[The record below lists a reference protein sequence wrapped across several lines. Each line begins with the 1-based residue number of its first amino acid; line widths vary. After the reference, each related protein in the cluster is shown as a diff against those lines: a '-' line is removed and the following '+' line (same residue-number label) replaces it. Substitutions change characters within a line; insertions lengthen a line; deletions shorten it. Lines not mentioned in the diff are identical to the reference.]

1 MKKLRFLVLL
11 VLICQ
16 HVAGQWNPN
25 TLINLEVSTLPVADL
40 QTVITSTGKTWV
52 AFYHAN
58 NGNYDM
64 RAQLLDVDGTKLL
77 GPDGLLVDNQPS
89 GTATFVYSICKDA
102 NDNLVIAYQDQ
113 RSGSQQAVAY
123 KISQTG
129 AHLWSST
136 GVLLGAGLAPYP
148 ATLSNGETVISWNE
162 SGSNTL
168 RLQKLSAAGIPQW
181 STPVSVMVGT
191 STTTR
196 GQIIPTLNGTFTLV
210 FQRRSFGIS
219 TTLFAQRYDNTGTAL
234 WAAPVQLCN
243 QTTASV
249 RYYSGFSEGDVTY
262 YGYYSAQGS
271 RFNSWLQRINADGSL
286 PYGINGAAFSTASGG
301 TDPYQQQTNIASTA
315 LSPVVWSVCSF
326 SNTSQSQYGIYVQK
340 FDKQTGARLLT
351 DNAQQV
357 YPISASFDVQ
367 AGDLSLVNDAPFFMS
382 YDANYKIYATRL
394 DANGNFVWPG
404 NRIELSS
411 TTAGPGSP
419 KGRYAFKAL
428 SNAQA
433 IGVWT
438 ENRNGIEKAYAQNI
452 TPGGLFGLDVSTQGN
467 VPATITTSAGTLQMV
482 STIFPATANQSVTW
496 TIVPVTGGA
505 TIAGT
510 GLITASANGTVWAKA
525 ISIAD
530 NTVSDSLLIT
540 ISGQTSVTPLGFTF
554 SSTQPATTSCGGAT
568 ALSIVVGTAGIGGFN
583 GPILLNAT
591 GQPAGTTVGY
601 SVNPV
606 TAGNNVTV
614 TLSNTHQ
621 LIAGSYTITLVGTSA
636 GVSTQ
641 TTNLLFVI
649 TQGAAPIIST
659 SPQDVSICVD
669 SPVNFT
675 VAANTGTYQWQQRSS
690 ATGTWVN
697 IAGATSMT
705 YSIATASLSL
715 SGSQYRCIVT
725 SNCGVSTS
733 GIATLTVN
741 AATTIS
747 QQPAS
752 QTICVGFATTF
763 GIMASG
769 LNLNY
774 QWQINTGTGFTNLL
788 NGANYNGTTT
798 NSLSITN
805 SALSFSGNQ
814 YRCVVTGTCGSGINS
829 TAATLTVHAPATIT
843 RSPLQAEVC
852 ERTPASFG
860 IAVNSVPP
868 AIFQWQLSTN
878 GGTSWND
885 ISGATSFSLSLA
897 TTTSSMNNNRYR
909 CLVST
914 TTCPSPIASTP
925 TTLLVRAIPTVG
937 LSAQPLTTLLPG
949 QTTTLTA
956 TPSSSTGG
964 VIATQW
970 NFAGQPSSTL
980 SGNSVN
986 VTVANMGTY
995 QVFITEA
1002 WPSGLLCSGASPIVS
1017 ISATPSDKLFIYPSP
1032 NDGSFNL
1039 AYYYGQSGTTSRQI
1053 NIYDTKGAL
1062 VFQQRFTISGAY
1074 TLLPIELPSA
1084 AAGLYLVV
1092 VGDASGN
1099 KLTSGKVIV
1108 N

>member
-1 MKKLRFLVLL
+1 MKQHRILALLLL
-11 VLICQ
+11 VCQ
-16 HVAGQWNPN
+16 SLFGQWNPN
-25 TLINLEVSTLPVADL
+25 TFINLEVSTLPVADL
-40 QTVITSTGKTWV
+40 QTVITSAGKTWV

-58 NGNYDM
+58 GGNYDM

-77 GPDGLLVDNQPS
+77 GPDGILVDNQPS

-113 RSGSQQAVAY
+113 RSGSQQAVVY

-129 AHLWSST
+129 APLWSST
-136 GVLLGAGLAPYP
+136 GVVLGAGLAPYP
-148 ATLSNGETVISWNE
+148 AVLSNGETVISWNE

-168 RLQKLSAAGIPQW
+168 RLQKLSTTGVPQW
-181 STPVSVMVGT
+181 STPISVMVGT

-196 GQIIPTLNGTFTLV
+196 GQIIPTLNGTFTLI
-210 FQRRSFGIS
+210 FQRRSVGIS
-219 TTLFAQRYDNTGTAL
+219 TTLFAQRYDNTGTTL
-234 WAAPVQLCN
+234 WTSPVQLSN

-286 PYGINGAAFSTASGG
+286 PYGINGAAFSTASGSN
-301 TDPYQQQTNIASTA
+301 DPYQQLTNIASTPQ
-315 LSPVVWSVCSF
+315 SSVVWSVCSF

-357 YPISASFDVQ
+357 YSISASFDVQ

-428 SNAQA
+428 NNAQA

-438 ENRNGIEKAYAQNI
+438 ENRNGVEKAYAQNI

-467 VPATITTSAGTLQMV
+467 VSATITTSAGTLQMV
-482 STIFPATANQSVTW
+482 STIFPATANQAVTW
-496 TIVPVTGGA
+496 SIVPATGGA
-505 TIAGT
+505 TISTAG
-510 GLITASANGTVWAKA
+510 LVTASANGNVWAKA
-525 ISIAD
+525 TSIAD
-530 NTVSDSLLIT
+530 NTLSDSLLIT
-540 ISGQTSVTPLGFTF
+540 ISGQGSVPAQGFTF
-554 SSTQPATTSCGGAT
+554 SNPQPATAICGSAT
-568 ALSIVVGTAGIGGFN
+568 TLSILVGTTGGGGFS
-583 GPILLNAT
+583 GPISLSAT
-591 GQPAGTTVGY
+591 GQPAGTTVEF
-601 SVNPV
+601 STNPV
-606 TAGNNVTV
+606 MAGSGVTV
-614 TLSNTHQ
+614 TLNNINQ
-621 LIAGSYTITLVGTSA
+621 LVAGTYTITLVGTSA
-636 GVSTQ
+636 GVTSQ
-641 TTNLLFVI
+641 TINLLYVI
-649 TQGAAPIIST
+649 TQGAAPVIST
-659 SPQDVSICVD
+659 SPQDATICVGATA
-669 SPVNFT
+669 SFT
-675 VAANTGTYQWQQRSS
+675 VAANNGTYQWQQRGST
-690 ATGTWVN
+690 TGTWAN
-697 IAGATSMT
+697 IAGSTSIT
-705 YSIATASLSL
+705 YSIANAALSL
-715 SGSQYRCIVT
+715 SGSQYRCVVT

-733 GIATLTVN
+733 DIATLTVN
-741 AATTIS
+741 AATTIF

-752 QTICVGFATTF
+752 QTICAGSATTF
-763 GIMASG
+763 SITAGG

-774 QWQINTGTGFTNLL
+774 QWQINTGTGFTNML
-788 NGANYNGTTT
+788 NDANYNGTAT
-798 NSLSITN
+798 NSLSVTN

-829 TAATLTVHAPATIT
+829 SAATLTVHAPPTIT

-860 IAVNSVPP
+860 IAVNSIPP

-878 GGTSWND
+878 GGSSWND

-914 TTCPSPIASTP
+914 TTCPSLIASTP

-937 LSAQPLTTLLPG
+937 LSAQPLTALLPG

-956 TPSSSTGG
+956 TPSSTTGG
-964 VIATQW
+964 VITTQW
-970 NFAGQPSSTL
+970 NFNGQASSTL
-980 SGNSVN
+980 SGNTVN
-986 VTVANMGTY
+986 TTVANMGTY

-1002 WPSGLLCSGASPIVS
+1002 WPSGLLCSGASPLVS

-1074 TLLPIELPSA
+1074 TILPIELISA
-1084 AAGLYLVV
+1084 AAGLYVVV
-1092 VGDASGN
+1092 VGDAAGN

-1108 N
+1108 R